1 MTEKGGM
8 ERGSMDGGRK
18 PGVAA
23 ELTLLRQG
31 LEALHERVDEIKVP
45 PDPGARIGELARNV
59 TALSERVERVEAS
72 EALKSSPRAH
82 AEMMDKAAARVAAQ
96 GRKNVQEARERLS
109 SATYEMQLAA
119 RHARHP
125 YKQDVRNRWFAA
137 GGVVVSAV
145 LWFVMTAYVFDPA
158 HSIWTYR
165 MMNKDT
171 LWDVG
176 WDFLERHNSKSYD
189 RVLKGFVI
197 YKLNAD
203 AFAECEASAK
213 TFGKKVRCTID
224 VPVPK

>member
-1 MTEKGGM
+1 MTERGGM
-8 ERGSMDGGRK
+8 ERGSMDRGRK

-23 ELTLLRQG
+23 ELTLMRQG

-59 TALSERVERVEAS
+59 TALSERVSRIEAS
-72 EALKSSPRAH
+72 EALKSTPRAH

-96 GRKNVQEARERLS
+96 GRQNVQEARERLS
-109 SATYEMQLAA
+109 SATYEIERAA
-119 RHARHP
+119 GQARHP
-125 YKQDVRNRWFAA
+125 YDQKVRNRWFAA
-137 GGVVVSAV
+137 GGVVVSV
-145 LWFVMTAYVFDPA
+145 LLWFLATAEVFNPA
-158 HSIWTYR
+158 HSIWPYR
-165 MMNKDT
+165 MMKEDT

-176 WDFLERHNSKSYD
+176 WDFLERHNSKAYD
-189 RVLKGFVI
+189 RVLKGYVV
-197 YKLNAD
+197 YKLNAG